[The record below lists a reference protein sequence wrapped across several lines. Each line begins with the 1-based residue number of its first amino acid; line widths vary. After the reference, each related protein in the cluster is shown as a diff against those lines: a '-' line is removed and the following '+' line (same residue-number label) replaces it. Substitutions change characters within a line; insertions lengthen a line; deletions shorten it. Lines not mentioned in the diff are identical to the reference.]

1 MHNNTTTKHSE
12 VTMTEQYII
21 VDLINKDFFKD
32 VEDNVK
38 IFDTYEDALTHCGF
52 YELPNVHICEVVYNY
67 IEE

>member
-1 MHNNTTTKHSE
+1 MDNIKLNTATAMSNN
-12 VTMTEQYII
+12 EQYII
-21 VDLINKDFFKD
+21 VDLINKEFFKD
-32 VEDNVK
+32 VEGNVK